1 MIKGIKFT
9 TRGVSEIPGTDN
21 YFSMS
26 ITAKLMNKFK
36 IGRNR
41 LFLFLREMEV
51 LDEDNLPYQRY
62 MIQGYFK
69 VELKGI
75 KNGKQ
80 FKAVTL
86 VSLRG
91 LEFIESLLTKN
102 FIKNGSDEE
111 GGGDSNCSST
121 EAA

>member
-1 MIKGIKFT
+1 MIKGSKFT
-9 TRGVSEIPGTDN
+9 TKGVSEIRGSDN

-41 LFLFLREMEV
+41 LFVFLREMEI
-51 LDEDNLPYQRY
+51 LDEDNLPYQKY
-62 MIQGYFK
+62 MEQGYFK

-86 VSLRG
+86 VSLIG
-91 LEFIESLLTKN
+91 IEFIESLLTKN
-102 FIKNGSDEE
+102 FIKNGSDEAS
-111 GGGDSNCSST
+111 GGENNSSST